1 MLCMNVQR
9 RHAIREPL
17 QHAQIKVVIVKLINQ
32 VRKHRKNF
40 NRKKPK
46 QFETFSWEP
55 EFLFSQSLINCHP
68 SFKHVQPVQGLMA
81 TIPPFTTFM
90 FSYY

>member
-17 QHAQIKVVIVKLINQ
+17 QHAQIKVVILKLINQ

-46 QFETFSWEP
+46 QFETFS
-55 EFLFSQSLINCHP
+55 
-68 SFKHVQPVQGLMA
+68 
-81 TIPPFTTFM
+81 
-90 FSYY
+90 